1 MRSFPH
7 LPDVRDSQAPDDLL
21 TGHLWLLELID
32 GTGLRFRMDESGLLR
47 FGDPETTYADPETVP
62 IALRPAVRHVRD
74 RFDREASETRST
86 TPRA

>member
-1 MRSFPH
+1 
-7 LPDVRDSQAPDDLL
+7 
-21 TGHLWLLELID
+21 
-32 GTGLRFRMDESGLLR
+32 MDESGLLR

-74 RFDREASETRST
+74 RFDREALRETRST